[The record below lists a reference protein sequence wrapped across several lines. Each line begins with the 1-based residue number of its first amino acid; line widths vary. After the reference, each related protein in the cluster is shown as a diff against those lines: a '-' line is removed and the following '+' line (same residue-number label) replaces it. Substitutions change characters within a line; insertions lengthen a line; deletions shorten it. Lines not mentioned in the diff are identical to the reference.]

1 MCGGT
6 FTLGEAVADPI
17 DMNRGR
23 QSASSASSASSTSLP
38 ERSTSAPGHR
48 GQLLMPPSLSSK
60 LEGLR
65 RELIA
70 CGQHLQA
77 TAPFQGRSFFS
88 DTLTGLVRLTC
99 RIAVIGQ
106 VKAGKSSFINAFVG
120 TPGLLPT
127 DINPWTTAVTH
138 LHYGCLD
145 APPNAAAQFTFF
157 APNEWEQLTHGGGR
171 IRELTQRLVPGFEV
185 ELLQERVDAL
195 RRRSEERL
203 GPALAELL
211 GRRHIFPTL
220 SSEIL
225 ARYVCS
231 GAPSPT
237 REQAGIYSDIVKTAD
252 LYFSNN
258 DFGLPTTVID
268 TPGTN
273 DPFLVR
279 DEITRRALE
288 EADIYIVILTARQAL
303 SSADVELLRIL
314 RGLHKDRIAVFINRI
329 DELGDVL
336 GDTPIVLQH
345 VRTGL
350 RREFPTSEI
359 PVIAGSA
366 FWANLAITA
375 SDVDIARRLSTKVKA
390 YAGRLEQQG
399 RTNASEELPRET
411 LLRCSGVPALSH
423 VTAGLILNSHASHVL
438 RQAHSLFTELAQV
451 GRNATLQAI
460 TIVET
465 EEGAALSG
473 QHQGED
479 ELRTIDAEV
488 VRSEQLIM
496 ALQGLLVD
504 LRASMDRVI
513 EERCAKIADVLQ
525 DAVVKFALAE
535 CAGLGRAILEGRRG
549 RIWRCETSRLRQSL
563 EECFVATYRAAAEEI
578 SRLQAQVFPQLQ
590 QLLSRHDPRWR
601 GAEDTGGATY
611 AAELPSLGALSQIV
625 ALDLEEPW
633 LRRWWAGD
641 SSRQDQIAKLDKLIK
656 QEFQPIVNSLVNTA
670 HASLKSWQASALQK
684 STQIYVGLVEFLQ
697 EQNNARRA
705 RTRAL
710 MSPGG
715 RGASGEMRSKRAAR
729 IAELRREIPVVEAL
743 LMKLE
748 AIDQVWNEVD
758 GA

>member
-1 MCGGT
+1 VRGGT
-6 FTLGEAVADPI
+6 FTLGKAVSDPT
-17 DMNRGR
+17 DMNRGP
-23 QSASSASSASSTSLP
+23 QSASSASSASSTNLA

-48 GQLLMPPSLSSK
+48 AQLLLPHPLSSK

-70 CGQHLQA
+70 CGQRLQA

-88 DTLTGLVRLTC
+88 ETLTGLVQLTC

-106 VKAGKSSFINAFVG
+106 VKAGKSSFINAFIG
-120 TPGLLPT
+120 IPGLLPT

-138 LHYGCLD
+138 LHFGCQNT
-145 APPNAAAQFTFF
+145 PPDVAAQFTFF
-157 APNEWEQLTHGGGR
+157 AANEWEQLTHGGGR

-185 ELLQERVDAL
+185 ELLQERVAAL

-211 GRRHIFPTL
+211 GRRHLFSAL
-220 SSEIL
+220 SREIL

-231 GAPSPT
+231 GAPG
-237 REQAGIYSDIVKTAD
+237 QAGEHSGIYSDIVKSAD
-252 LYFSNN
+252 LYFANN

-288 EADIYIVILTARQAL
+288 EADIYVVMLTARQAL
-303 SSADVELLRIL
+303 SSADVALLRIL
-314 RGLHKDRIAVFINRI
+314 RGLQKDRIAVFINRI

-336 GDTPIVLQH
+336 GDTPIVVQH

-350 RREFPTSEI
+350 RREFPASEF

-366 FWANLAITA
+366 FWANLAITG
-375 SDVDIARRLSTKVKA
+375 SDGDIARVLSTKVKT
-390 YAGRLEQQG
+390 YAERLEQQV
-399 RTNASEELPRET
+399 RINAAEELPRET

-423 VTAGLILNSHASHVL
+423 GMASLTLNSHASHVL
-438 RQAHSLFTELAQV
+438 REARSLFTELAQV

-460 TIVET
+460 TIVEA
-465 EEGAALSG
+465 EERAAVSG
-473 QHQGED
+473 QQQGED
-479 ELRTIDAEV
+479 ELRIIDAEV
-488 VRSEQLIM
+488 VRSEHLII

-504 LRASMDRVI
+504 LRASLDRVI
-513 EERCAKIADVLQ
+513 EERCAKIGDLLR
-525 DAVVKFALAE
+525 DAVVKFSLVE
-535 CAGLGRAILEGRRG
+535 CASLEKAIVEGRRG
-549 RIWRCETSRLRQSL
+549 RIWQCETSRLRRSL
-563 EECFVATYRAAAEEI
+563 EECFVATYRATAEEI
-578 SRLQAQVFPQLQ
+578 SGLQAQVFPQLQ
-590 QLLSRHDPRWR
+590 QLLSKHDPRWR
-601 GAEDTGGATY
+601 GSEDTGAGSL

-633 LRRWWAGD
+633 LRRWWASD
-641 SSRQDQIAKLDKLIK
+641 SGRQGQIAKLDKLIK
-656 QEFQPIVNSLVNTA
+656 QEFQPIVDALVKAA
-670 HASLKSWQASALQK
+670 HVSLKSWQASALQK

-697 EQNNARRA
+697 EQNSARRA

-710 MSPGG
+710 ISPGN
-715 RGASGEMRSKRAAR
+715 RVRSGELPNKLAER
-729 IAELRREIPVVEAL
+729 IAELRREIPIVEAL

-748 AIDQVWNEVD
+748 AIDQAWSDVD
-758 GA
+758 RG

>member
-1 MCGGT
+1 VRGVT
-6 FTLGEAVADPI
+6 FPLGEAVADPT
-17 DMNRGR
+17 DMNRGA
-23 QSASSASSASSTSLP
+23 QNAPPSASSMRPA
-38 ERSTSAPGHR
+38 EGSTSAPNPR
-48 GQLLMPPSLSSK
+48 TQLLPRRPLSSK
-60 LEGLR
+60 LEELR

-70 CGQHLQA
+70 CGQYLQT

-88 DTLTGLVRLTC
+88 ETLTGLVRLTC

-106 VKAGKSSFINAFVG
+106 IKAGKSSFVNAFIG
-120 TPGLLPT
+120 IPGLLPT
-127 DINPWTTAVTH
+127 DINPWTTAVTR
-138 LHYGCLD
+138 LHFGCQNTPAD
-145 APPNAAAQFTFF
+145 VAAQFTFF

-185 ELLQERVDAL
+185 ALLEERVAAL
-195 RRRSEERL
+195 RRRSEDRL

-211 GRRHIFPTL
+211 GRRHLFPTL
-220 SSEIL
+220 SREVL

-231 GAPSPT
+231 GTPDQT
-237 REQAGIYSDIVKTAD
+237 GEQAGIYSDIVKSAD
-252 LYFSNN
+252 LYFANN

-288 EADIYIVILTARQAL
+288 EADIYVVMLTARQAL
-303 SSADVELLRIL
+303 SSADVALLRIL

-329 DELGDVL
+329 DELGDVF
-336 GDTPIVLQH
+336 GDTSIVVQH

-350 RREFPTSEI
+350 RREFPASEI

-366 FWANLAITA
+366 FWANLAITG
-375 SDVDIARRLSTKVKA
+375 SDLDIARVLSTKVKA
-390 YAGRLEQQG
+390 YAGRLEQKV
-399 RTNASEELPRET
+399 RTNAPEELPHET

-423 VTAGLILNSHASHVL
+423 VMASLTLNSHASHVL
-438 RQAHSLFTELAQV
+438 REARSLFTELAQV

-460 TIVET
+460 TIVEA
-465 EEGAALSG
+465 EERAALPG

-479 ELRTIDAEV
+479 ELRIIDAEV
-488 VRSEQLIM
+488 VRSEHLII

-504 LRASMDRVI
+504 LRASLDRVI
-513 EERCAKIADVLQ
+513 EERCAKISDLLR
-525 DAVVKFALAE
+525 DAVVKFSLVE
-535 CAGLGRAILEGRRG
+535 CAGLEKANVEGRRG
-549 RIWRCETSRLRQSL
+549 RIWQCETSRLRRSL

-578 SRLQAQVFPQLQ
+578 SGLQAQVFPQLQ
-590 QLLSRHDPRWR
+590 QLLSKHDPRWR
-601 GAEDTGGATY
+601 GSEDTGAGPL

-633 LRRWWAGD
+633 LRRWWASD
-641 SSRQDQIAKLDKLIK
+641 SSRQGQIAKLDKLIK
-656 QEFQPIVNSLVNTA
+656 QEFQPIVDTLVNTA

-697 EQNNARRA
+697 EQNRARRA

-710 MSPGG
+710 ISPGN
-715 RGASGEMRSKRAAR
+715 RIRSGELPNKRAQR
-729 IAELRREIPVVEAL
+729 IAELRREIPIVEAL
-743 LMKLE
+743 LMKLA
-748 AIDQVWNEVD
+748 AIDQAWSEVD
-758 GA
+758 RG